1 MNLHSLART
10 CPSSRALLIHRVQVE
25 LWSVAEAASAAGVSE
40 RTGYKWLRRSREEGA
55 VALVDRSSRP
65 RRLTGKTEPAREAV
79 VLKLRALRMTG
90 PVIAHRLRM
99 PRATVS
105 RILRRHGQAR
115 LRPLAPPEPVVRYE
129 RSRPGELVHVDVKKL
144 GRFHRPGHRVT
155 GDRRGQS
162 NVRGI
167 GWEFVHVCIDD
178 ATRLAY
184 VEVLEDEK
192 GETAAGFLRRA
203 VAWFARRKIRVEQV
217 LSDNGSCYVSDV
229 HRHSCAQLGIKPK
242 FTRPYRPQTNGKAER
257 FIQTMLRE
265 WAYAA
270 TYQTS
275 LQRENALRPWLRYY
289 NLHRPHMALDG
300 RTPIFRLNNL
310 VSLHS

>member
-10 CPSSRALLIHRVQVE
+10 CPASRALLVRRVQAE
-25 LWSVAEAASAAGVSE
+25 RWSPAEAASAAGVSV
-40 RTGYKWLRRSREEGA
+40 RTAYKWLKRAREGA
-55 VALVDRSSRP
+55 DGLADRSSRP
-65 RRLTGKTEPAREAV
+65 HRLPGKTEAAREAV
-79 VLKLRALRMTG
+79 VLQLRALRMTG
-90 PVIAHRLRM
+90 PVIAQRLKM
-99 PRATVS
+99 PRSTVS

-115 LRPLAPPEPVVRYE
+115 LRALQPPEPARRYE

-144 GRFHRPGHRVT
+144 GRIGRPGHRVN
-155 GDRRGQS
+155 GDRTTR
-162 NVRGI
+162 VRGI

-184 VEVLEDEK
+184 VEVLGDEK

-203 VAWFARRKIRVEQV
+203 VAWFARRNIRVERV
-217 LSDNGSCYVSDV
+217 LSDNGSCYRSEAN
-229 HRHSCAQLGIKPK
+229 RLLCAALGITPK

-257 FIQTMLRE
+257 FIQTLLRE

-275 LQRENALRPWLRYY
+275 RQREDALRPWLRYY
-289 NLHRPHMALDG
+289 NLRRPHMALDG
-300 RTPIFRLNNL
+300 RSPLTRLNNL
-310 VSLHS
+310 VNLHS